1 MFYFTNIV
9 PFLCN
14 FAIMKVLILAS
25 TSREI
30 LSEEF
35 TDCDIL
41 ISGIGMINACFELTN
56 YLKNNNPDLIIN
68 IGVAGAFNK
77 DIPLGHVFE
86 VSKDCFSEIGV
97 QDKNRFLNLN
107 EIGFDVI
114 TNFNYQ
120 KETKLVQ
127 ARGITVN
134 TVHGEKKTINEVFN
148 RLKPDVESME
158 GAAFMMV
165 SQKFNIR
172 FIQIRSISN
181 YVEERNRENWNL
193 DLAIRNLNVELRN
206 IINTL

>member
-1 MFYFTNIV
+1 
-9 PFLCN
+9 
-14 FAIMKVLILAS
+14 MKVLILAS

-193 DLAIRNLNVELRN
+193 DLAIRNLNIELRN

>member
-9 PFLCN
+9 PFLFN